1 MGKNLDDIGHSM
13 ANFTRLKWPDLNPKL
28 IVDVGCTIGH
38 NTLPWK
44 QTFPEAEVHGL
55 DAASPCLQYGHARA
69 EAMGIP
75 IQFKQAL
82 CDALPYSDSSVDV
95 VFSSMF
101 LHELPTELIKAFFKE
116 AHRILRPGGVL
127 INMELPPNN
136 ALGAYDAFYLDWDCF
151 YNNEPFYK
159 DFRDLSYLGLC
170 SGAGFAKQDFF
181 EATMPRFTYV
191 SEADFAEASG
201 AAASFDAD
209 TGRLSDTITWY
220 AFGAQKSSAS

>member
-13 ANFTRLKWPDLNPKL
+13 ANFTRLKWPDLSPEL

-82 CDALPYSDSSVDV
+82 CDALPYSDNSVDV

-101 LHELPTELIKAFFKE
+101 LHELPTELIRAFFKE
-116 AHRILRPGGVL
+116 AHRVLKPGGAAMFALSNRCFPTKAVNIWL
-127 INMELPPNN
+127 KTNDLEHVYVVGSYFHYAGAFKPPS
-136 ALGAYDAFYLDWDCF
+136 AVVRTVGV
-151 YNNEPFYK
+151 
-159 DFRDLSYLGLC
+159 G
-170 SGAGFAKQDFF
+170 
-181 EATMPRFTYV
+181 MPR
-191 SEADFAEASG
+191 
-201 AAASFDAD
+201 
-209 TGRLSDTITWY
+209 R
-220 AFGAQKSSAS
+220 